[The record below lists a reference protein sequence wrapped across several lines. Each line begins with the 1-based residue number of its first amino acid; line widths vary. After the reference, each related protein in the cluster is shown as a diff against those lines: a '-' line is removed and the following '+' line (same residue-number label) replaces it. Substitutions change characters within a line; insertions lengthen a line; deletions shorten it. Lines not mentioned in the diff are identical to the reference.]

1 MRNILLYCVIL
12 LLTAC
17 ASNPVPVKQE
27 FPQAPKELMEK
38 CPDLDKIDKPTV
50 LLSELIVVITKN
62 YMKYHDCK
70 NEVDNWQDWYT
81 KQKKIS
87 DNINK

>member
-1 MRNILLYCVIL
+1 MKNILLFCVIFL
-12 LLTAC
+12 SAC
-17 ASNPVPVKQE
+17 ANNPVAVKQE
-27 FPQAPKELMEK
+27 FPEVPKELMEK
-38 CPDLDKIDKPTV
+38 CPDLDIIDKPTV

-70 NEVDNWQDWYT
+70 NEVENWQYWYN

-87 DNINK
+87 DNINN

>member
-17 ASNPVPVKQE
+17 ASDPIAVKQE
-27 FPQAPKELMEK
+27 FPIPPPELMEGCK
-38 CPDLDKIDKPTV
+38 DLDLIDKPTV
-50 LLSELIVVITKN
+50 LLSELVVVITKN
-62 YMKYHDCK
+62 YMKYHDCRSQM
-70 NEVDNWQDWYT
+70 EAWQEWFT

>member
-1 MRNILLYCVIL
+1 MKNILLFCVIFL
-12 LLTAC
+12 SAC
-17 ASNPVPVKQE
+17 ASTPVPVKQE
-27 FPQAPKELMEK
+27 FPEVPKELMQK
-38 CPDLDKIDKPTV
+38 CPDLDIIDKPTV

-62 YMKYHDCK
+62 YMKYHDCR
-70 NEVDNWQDWYT
+70 NEVDNWQEWYT